1 VKIRSKLTY
10 LFVIIVGS
18 LLIIFSIYIYYFS
31 AEYREQEF
39 YARLKEKAITTAKLL
54 IGPNQ
59 IDQNLLKA
67 LDRKDLTVL
76 HSEEIMIFNHLDEEI
91 YDSGS
96 DTIPITKEFLNHVRT
111 HGESKVKSGKTE
123 IIGVLYK
130 DNLNKYVV
138 VTSALD
144 TYGFSKQK
152 NLLIILVVGC
162 ISGIAIVFFAGWYFS
177 FKALKP
183 MSDIVEQV
191 DKITGTDL
199 SKRVVSANNKDEIAH
214 LTSTFNNMLARV
226 EKAFDAQK
234 SFVSNASHELRTPLT
249 SITGQIEVVL
259 LKERDKEEYKAV
271 LNSVLE
277 DIKGITDLSNAL
289 LELAKVTGDATVSH
303 WETVRIDELLWEVK
317 ENIIKRKP
325 EYKVEIHLS
334 EIPEDESMLSLK
346 GFQKLLFVAF
356 YNLIENGCKF
366 SSEKRVR
373 VSLEVRPEDIE
384 IKFEDKGIG
393 IDPKD
398 LLTVFEPFY
407 RASNAT
413 NIHGHGVGLSMTKK
427 IIELHR
433 GNIQIHSVLQEGTTI
448 SVRFRQEI

>member
-18 LLIIFSIYIYYFS
+18 LLIIFSVYIYYFS
-31 AEYREQEF
+31 AEYREREF
-39 YARLKEKAITTAKLL
+39 YLRLKEKAVTTARLL
-54 IGPNQ
+54 IGPEQ

-96 DTIPITKEFLNHVRT
+96 DTIPLTKEFLNRVRS
-111 HGESKVKSGKTE
+111 HGEARLKYGKTE
-123 IIGVLYK
+123 IMGVLYK
-130 DNLNKYVV
+130 DHLNKYVV

-144 TYGFSKQK
+144 TYGYGKQK
-152 NLLIILVVGC
+152 NLLVILIVGC
-162 ISGIAIVFFAGWYFS
+162 VSGIAIVFFAGWYFS

-191 DKITGTDL
+191 DNITGTDL
-199 SKRVVSANNKDEIAH
+199 SKRVISFNHKDEIAH

-226 EKAFDAQK
+226 EKAFEAQK

-259 LKERDKEEYKAV
+259 LKKRENEEYVAV

-277 DIKGITDLSNAL
+277 DIKGITELSNAL
-289 LELAKVTGDATVSH
+289 LELAKVTGEEMITNN
-303 WETVRIDELLWEVK
+303 ELVRVDELLWEVK

-325 EYKVEIHLS
+325 DYKVEIHLS
-334 EIPEDESMLSLK
+334 EIPDDESMLSLR

-366 SSEKRVR
+366 SNEKRVR
-373 VSLEVRPEDIE
+373 VSLEVGAGIIE

-393 IDPKD
+393 IDPKEIH
-398 LLTVFEPFY
+398 TVFEPFY
-407 RASNAT
+407 RATNAI
-413 NIHGHGVGLSMTKK
+413 NVMGHGVGLSMTKK
-427 IIELHR
+427 IIELH
-433 GNIQIHSVLQEGTTI
+433 GGTIDIHSVLKQGTTI
-448 SVRFRQEI
+448 TLRFRQEL